1 MNAIPRLR
9 SSLRRLTCLLRDGA
23 RLMIG
28 VPKYEA
34 YLAHARSAHPDHEP
48 MSYAQFFRNRQ
59 DARYGG
65 GGKGDFRC
73 C

>member
-1 MNAIPRLR
+1 MKVISRLR
-9 SSLRRLTCLLRDGA
+9 SSLTRLTCRLRDGA

-28 VPKYEA
+28 VPSYEA
-34 YLAHARSAHPDHEP
+34 YLAHVRSAHPDHEP

-65 GGKGDFRC
+65 GGKGGFRC

>member
-1 MNAIPRLR
+1 MEEILRLR
-9 SSLRRLTCLLRDGA
+9 AHLKRLSFQLRDGA

-28 VPKYEA
+28 VPSYEA
-34 YLAHARSAHPDHEP
+34 YLAHARCAHPDDPP

-65 GGKGDFRC
+65 GGKGGFRC

>member
-1 MNAIPRLR
+1 
-9 SSLRRLTCLLRDGA
+9 
-23 RLMIG
+23 MIG
-28 VPKYEA
+28 VPNYEA